1 MSSQDQ
7 QINQESNRS
16 GESVDYRP
24 MSLEQHHPEQVAGL
38 IYESSPELFSLMFG
52 SHGIQSLTRLVQGDY
67 NRFSYQYVRV
77 AQIDEQVVGVAVMVP
92 AEKVHAATDFQTL
105 SYRQQLRL
113 GLVKRLIVPF
123 VLQQN
128 YPQGSFY
135 IGNLAV
141 DSRYRNQG
149 IGQQLLLNCIDEAA
163 ASSGSIYI
171 SVDVDNV
178 RAQKL
183 YQSMGFQLVQEKV
196 IRLGGFRVGS
206 LVLAVSP

>member
-1 MSSQDQ
+1 
-7 QINQESNRS
+7 
-16 GESVDYRP
+16 
-24 MSLEQHHPEQVAGL
+24 
-38 IYESSPELFSLMFG
+38 
-52 SHGIQSLTRLVQGDY
+52 
-67 NRFSYQYVRV
+67 
-77 AQIDEQVVGVAVMVP
+77 
-92 AEKVHAATDFQTL
+92 
-105 SYRQQLRL
+105 
-113 GLVKRLIVPF
+113 
-123 VLQQN
+123 
-128 YPQGSFY
+128 
-135 IGNLAV
+135 V

-206 LVLAVSP
+206 LVLALSP